1 MNDRLKKLSADKK
14 VVIAGFIILATW
26 ACMASIGFILI
37 SSQLDSKVA
46 PVALCEPVQEIREPF
61 IDIDMEL
68 QSGFLNSEEIMAS
81 FYMVEYPVAVESGE
95 DVFKTVYKI
104 EVNRWGF
111 DRASFHEV
119 STLGAAIVF
128 LRGLK

>member
-1 MNDRLKKLSADKK
+1 MTDRQRKLSADKK
-14 VVIAGFIILATW
+14 VVIAGAIILPTV
-26 ACMASIGFILI
+26 ACMALVGLSLV
-37 SSQLDSKVA
+37 SNQLDSKVA
-46 PVALCEPVQEIREPF
+46 TAALCEPVQEIREPF

-128 LRGLK
+128 LRGLH